1 MKTSTNQAV
10 KDVNKAF
17 AELMRAISYMIFVI
31 PASKSKVIFDS
42 IDSFSESLGIDL
54 KKCLRMIGIIL
65 LIAVHLFIFSKLI
78 GRALDVEADSQ
89 DMAMVEYK
97 ASVNNLAEGE

>member
-1 MKTSTNQAV
+1 MKTSINQAV

-42 IDSFSESLGIDL
+42 VDTFSENLGIDL

-78 GRALDVEADSQ
+78 GRALDIEAGSQ

>member
-10 KDVNKAF
+10 KDINKAF
-17 AELMRAISYMIFVI
+17 AELVRAISYMIFVI
-31 PASKSKVIFDS
+31 PVSKSKVIFDS
-42 IDSFSESLGIDL
+42 VDTFSENLGVDL
-54 KKCLRMIGIIL
+54 KKCIRMISIIL
-65 LIAVHLFIFSKLI
+65 LIAVHVFIFSKLI

-89 DMAMVEYK
+89 DMVMVEYK